1 MEMRVSLIVMFDTLP
16 TGPAGFSSSLI
27 FDFHSSVLTRCL
39 AVIVRV
45 RFSMYHNMRNK
56 SSIPALFARM
66 VTQHPNKPALIYEA
80 TGEVRT
86 HHRLSKECSI
96 STFAKLQMKQ
106 KTVISMFI
114 LLGLELQGSAGAM
127 PCCGTLGAGTRLGG
141 G

>member
-1 MEMRVSLIVMFDTLP
+1 MDEDADVCRCVSLLLSCLILTLIP
-16 TGPAGFSSSLI
+16 IGPAGFFSSLI

-56 SSIPALFARM
+56 STIPALFARM

-86 HHRLSKECSI
+86 HHRL
-96 STFAKLQMKQ
+96 
-106 KTVISMFI
+106 
-114 LLGLELQGSAGAM
+114 
-127 PCCGTLGAGTRLGG
+127 
-141 G
+141 